1 MNAEISFPTDAQL
14 VGKRILCADDNRM
27 VRESL
32 RLILE
37 RTGYRVIC
45 AADGLEAWHLVLDE
59 IEPFDLLIT
68 DQDMPN
74 MCGLELVRRLNDEGL
89 LPEVVVIS
97 GNLTKEIIFE
107 YRRLGVNQL
116 LEKPFLIATILA
128 VVGQGCA
135 RAAVSRRGADVR
147 AESGADWGGS
157 GAEKA

>member
-1 MNAEISFPTDAQL
+1 MNAEFSVSTDAPC

-37 RTGYRVIC
+37 RAGYRVIC
-45 AADGLEAWHLVLDE
+45 AADGLEAWHLILDE

-74 MCGLELVRRLNDEGL
+74 MCGLDLVRRLKGEGM

-97 GNLTKEIIFE
+97 GNLTPEVIRG
-107 YRRLGVNQL
+107 YRELGVDQL
-116 LEKPFLIATILA
+116 LEKPFLIVTILA
-128 VVGQGCA
+128 AVGRGCA
-135 RAAVSRRGADVR
+135 RAAVGRRGEERGV
-147 AESGADWGGS
+147 ESGADWRGTGT
-157 GAEKA
+157 END